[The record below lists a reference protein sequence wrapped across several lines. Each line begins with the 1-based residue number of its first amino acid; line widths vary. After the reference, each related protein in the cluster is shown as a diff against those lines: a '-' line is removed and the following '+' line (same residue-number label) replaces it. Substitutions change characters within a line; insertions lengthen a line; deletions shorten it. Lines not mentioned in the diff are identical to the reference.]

1 MLSIDWSIVF
11 GCFAHFGGVC
21 TLYLEHMCESL
32 HLSVCGVRTSWTFE
46 RGWNIYITIVT
57 VCVCSWYLLDM
68 WELWIVC
75 QSLSVHDWRGIYPY
89 KSVKN
94 TSVVL
99 SIICYLL
106 CTCAPCIHGWHL
118 FDVLAIIMWYVV
130 VLEFVCSLGSGVRGL
145 CLDCGVWRLVG
156 QPGRF
161 IACGRVMYLGLIAT
175 YPRV

>member
-1 MLSIDWSIVF
+1 M
-11 GCFAHFGGVC
+11 
-21 TLYLEHMCESL
+21 
-32 HLSVCGVRTSWTFE
+32 
-46 RGWNIYITIVT
+46 
-57 VCVCSWYLLDM
+57 
-68 WELWIVC
+68 
-75 QSLSVHDWRGIYPY
+75 HDWRGIYPY